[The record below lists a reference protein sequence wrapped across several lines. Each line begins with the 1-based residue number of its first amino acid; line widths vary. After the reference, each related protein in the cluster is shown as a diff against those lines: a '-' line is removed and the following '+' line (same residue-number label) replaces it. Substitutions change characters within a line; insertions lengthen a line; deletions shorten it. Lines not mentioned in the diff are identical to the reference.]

1 MKCSHLHNR
10 DILCLHPTHRFH
22 IIRHLIMIHW
32 LSIRFLFLRSC
43 TMVLMTSF
51 RNISVPVAGC
61 WVSAQTWMA
70 PSLAGIRMKTATC
83 PRLVCF
89 CSPFI
94 RHTPSTKC
102 NTWSI
107 SVCLTWICLNVGDKA
122 FSIST
127 LWWIAWG
134 ICASMAD
141 VFQSLWCPICKPH
154 HDSLEGS
161 SSSECIRLEFVC
173 SPDVINLHWVIQVTI

>member
-1 MKCSHLHNR
+1 MKCTHLHNR
-10 DILCLHPTHRFH
+10 DILCLHPTTRFL

-83 PRLVCF
+83 PRLVCLY
-89 CSPFI
+89 SPLF

-107 SVCLTWICLNVGDKA
+107 SVCLTWICLNAGDKA
-122 FSIST
+122 FSSST

-134 ICASMAD
+134 MSMSLAD
-141 VFQSLWCPICKPH
+141 VFQSLCCSICGSQRSSW
-154 HDSLEGS
+154 DSGS
-161 SSSECIRLEFVC
+161 SERVRLKSVWYLV
-173 SPDVINLHWVIQVTI
+173 VIY